1 MNYKDTIKDA
11 IFKQNNTPQ
20 KDFSGLTSF
29 ELHELIHHPFGPSCP
44 IQLQKDIDS
53 SLLDQIPFFRMCEEL
68 LKILQR
74 ENQVKLTPLGALQK
88 KNLVEVY
95 NHKFLPID
103 LIEKGIFK
111 LNREQD
117 SFEIKSARYVCEV
130 AGLIKKRQGKLSL
143 TKKAEKLLLDRPG
156 LFELILT
163 TFSFKFNWAFNDGY
177 PDHPIGQQGNLY
189 TIFLLLKYG
198 KQNRLTQFYADKYL
212 TVFHN
217 FPLFFEGETSSE
229 AERLFHYCYELRSF
243 YRFTDWFG
251 LTCSTQKKVDTQA
264 TVQASPLLEQIYSY
278 TPTKG

>member
-1 MNYKDTIKDA
+1 M
-11 IFKQNNTPQ
+11 
-20 KDFSGLTSF
+20 
-29 ELHELIHHPFGPSCP
+29 
-44 IQLQKDIDS
+44 
-53 SLLDQIPFFRMCEEL
+53 
-68 LKILQR
+68 
-74 ENQVKLTPLGALQK
+74 
-88 KNLVEVY
+88 
-95 NHKFLPID
+95 
-103 LIEKGIFK
+103 
-111 LNREQD
+111 
-117 SFEIKSARYVCEV
+117 
-130 AGLIKKRQGKLSL
+130 SL